1 VRLFAWPYNRKLPWV
16 TYWPGGTKPRYEL

>member
-16 TYWPGGTKPRYEL
+16 TCAWGYKAHARI